1 MRQRGRK
8 RWCADCHSLEAQ
20 LSRNVGSLD
29 LEEEELKGFFAQ
41 GKALKAAAPNSRLSW
56 KTVRACLKESMIRQR
71 THRIVRESS
80 SEGRPLEYWTRL
92 GYAED
97 EVRKCPQEVD
107 AVMGTTLYKVTARST
122 SAQQIDEEV
131 EQTILDKEKNCARQR
146 KKGKGEEPEGEAA
159 WDVPDA
165 EAAGKAQK
173 GGKKKTEENEEKK
186 TARAEE
192 AQKAKR
198 EKSNAKASAL
208 AGKALSLLTPK
219 VQSIRAP
226 LKDAEKKG
234 GAEPETLSALQEA
247 AMKYEGW
254 LREARSTVAAVSAC
268 AHAQLPELPFAKDS
282 LTASLAAASSAVKKC
297 RSDVRQAAD
306 AAAETAETV
315 AEPKAK
321 RRRNRPKG
329 NRPRAAN
336 INIYIYI
343 ETSPT
348 TLLAYQQQGT
358 DTAGLPAARG
368 TSLST
373 FCE

>member
-107 AVMGTTLYKVTARST
+107 AVMGTTLYKVTVRST
-122 SAQQIDEEV
+122 STQQIDEEV

-159 WDVPDA
+159 WD
-165 EAAGKAQK
+165 
-173 GGKKKTEENEEKK
+173 
-186 TARAEE
+186 E

-219 VQSIRAP
+219 VQSIRAA

-321 RRRNRPKG
+321 RRRRKQAEG
-329 NRPRAAN
+329 K
-336 INIYIYI
+336 
-343 ETSPT
+343 
-348 TLLAYQQQGT
+348 
-358 DTAGLPAARG
+358 
-368 TSLST
+368 
-373 FCE
+373 